1 MDIHKIRGFHP
12 SITRFKLMLQHSSR
26 KTGNFWI
33 DAALAIFA
41 GAKRR
46 RVIQLGPGS
55 KNDSSEVIQLLTT
68 QGFKITGKRLNQEW
82 EQITLVREQ
91 ETE

>member
-12 SITRFKLMLQHSSR
+12 SITRCKLMLQHSSR
-26 KTGNFWI
+26 KTGHYWI
-33 DAALAIFA
+33 DAALAIYA
-41 GAKRR
+41 GSERR

-55 KNDSSEVIQLLTT
+55 KDDSSKVIQMLTS

-82 EQITLVREQ
+82 EQITFVREQ
-91 ETE
+91 ETN

>member
-1 MDIHKIRGFHP
+1 
-12 SITRFKLMLQHSSR
+12 MLQHSSR
-26 KTGNFWI
+26 QTGNFWI
-33 DAALAIFA
+33 DAALAIFS

-46 RVIQLGPGS
+46 R
-55 KNDSSEVIQLLTT
+55 VIQLLTT
-68 QGFKITGKRLNQEW
+68 QGFKVIGKRLNQEW